1 MEAGLWPDR
10 IGCGNRKML
19 RWTVRLRGRRQ
30 DPERREWS
38 ALLLLDLKSPK
49 AVLGL
54 VV

>member
-1 MEAGLWPDR
+1 MREH
-10 IGCGNRKML
+10 
-19 RWTVRLRGRRQ
+19 Q

-49 AVLGL
+49 VVLGL